1 MSSRALRGFLIF
13 VALVGLIGLAR
24 PAAAQT
30 PEQQQVLDSIR
41 KMDRDLLSVSEEDG
55 RFLRVMTTTNGTQH
69 AIEIGGAY
77 GYSAIWIAMG
87 LRQTGGHLTSF
98 EADAARAQAAA
109 DNIRRA
115 GLADFVTVVAGD
127 AFQQI
132 PKSSATGVDFVFLDA
147 WKRDY
152 KRFLDLM
159 LPRMR
164 LRALFL
170 AHNVVNKRAEM
181 GDFLDAIEHDP
192 NLFTAVVSPAT
203 EGISVS
209 VKIR

>member
-1 MSSRALRGFLIF
+1 MSFRVFRGFVVF
-13 VALVGLIGLAR
+13 VGLVGLIGLAR

-30 PEQQQVLDSIR
+30 AEQQHVLDSIR

-55 RFLRVMTTTNGTQH
+55 RFLRVMATTNGTQR

-87 LRQTGGHLTSF
+87 LQQTGGHLTSF

-132 PKSSATGVDFVFLDA
+132 PKNSATGVDFVFLDA

-159 LPRMR
+159 LPRMGP
-164 LRALFL
+164 RALFL

-192 NLFTAVVSPAT
+192 NLFTAVVSPAA
-203 EGISVS
+203 EGISVT
-209 VKIR
+209 VKVR